1 MKDYQKR
8 VAKWNMAGRQGAEP
22 KKPAQPTL
30 DPVPPK
36 VEVVEIPD
44 NLSNYVDF
52 LHPWGNKWLNPA
64 ILLLMFLVLTVG
76 SILVLR
82 SQDIG

>member
-1 MKDYQKR
+1 
-8 VAKWNMAGRQGAEP
+8 MAGRQGAEP

-44 NLSNYVDF
+44 DLSSYVDF

-64 ILLLMFLVLTVG
+64 ILLFMFLTLTAG
-76 SILVLR
+76 AILVLR